1 MVTAVA
7 VLVTTLTQKSG
18 TLFNSRLSAF
28 EENLMPLSEDEVY
41 RVRHQLAVEEYERRK
56 AAEQNKPSF
65 LGWLGRVGLG
75 FIVTKILE
83 WLWTSIRKAFGL
95 I

>member
-1 MVTAVA
+1 
-7 VLVTTLTQKSG
+7 
-18 TLFNSRLSAF
+18 
-28 EENLMPLSEDEVY
+28 MPLTEDEIY